1 MMQILND
8 EGLNELLSDKKTY
21 SKLNKDPT
29 TTYKNKLLKLL
40 KELKEKKSIDQNLY
54 DKLRPSACVV
64 PCIYGLP
71 KVHKAS
77 VPVRPIVSSI
87 GSVCYSLVRFLADLL
102 SPLVGNSPHH
112 IQNSQDF
119 VSKLQTLK
127 LDEAEVLTSY
137 DVTALFT
144 SVPVD
149 GALDIVKELLDKD
162 KSWTKRTYLNEKEI
176 IKLLE
181 FCLTTTYFKFRGQ
194 LYQQDH
200 GCAMGLPV
208 SPIIANLYMEWFENK
223 ALTSTADP
231 PRIWLRYVDDTFVV
245 INKEKVQQFTD
256 HINSQNEHIK
266 FTNDPEKDGQL
277 PFLDTLVKRQTDG
290 TVKVSI
296 YRKPTHTDQYLAFD
310 SHHPLEHKLSV
321 IRTLFH
327 RADTLVTDTEDREK
341 EINHVKGGLRRCGYE
356 EWSFKRAQTKKQPVE
371 KQCDSESSSKNK
383 TFVVVVPY
391 VQGLSEKVKRILGSY
406 GVSVVFKPHQTLRQL
421 LVAPKDKP
429 REEDKSGVVY
439 RVPCEGCEKVYVGET
454 KRTLGER
461 LKEHTAK
468 TTSNQSALA
477 EHSKDTGHKPD
488 IGNVKVLCRE
498 DKFLPRKVREA
509 IKIKQE
515 TSPTLNRDGAE
526 NFLEYMI
533 LF

>member
-1 MMQILND
+1 MTSLLRRIRCRGAQENHILYY
-8 EGLNELLSDKKTY
+8 ELLSDKKTY

-87 GSVCYSLVRFLADLL
+87 GSVCYSLARFLADLL

-245 INKEKVQQFTD
+245 INKDKVQQFTD

-277 PFLDTLVKRQTDG
+277 PFLDTLVKRQTD
-290 TVKVSI
+290 
-296 YRKPTHTDQYLAFD
+296 
-310 SHHPLEHKLSV
+310 
-321 IRTLFH
+321 
-327 RADTLVTDTEDREK
+327 
-341 EINHVKGGLRRCGYE
+341 
-356 EWSFKRAQTKKQPVE
+356 
-371 KQCDSESSSKNK
+371 
-383 TFVVVVPY
+383 
-391 VQGLSEKVKRILGSY
+391 
-406 GVSVVFKPHQTLRQL
+406 
-421 LVAPKDKP
+421 DKP

-454 KRTLGER
+454 KRTIGER

-488 IGNVKVLCRE
+488 IEMLKSSAEKTSVCRG
-498 DKFLPRKVREA
+498 K
-509 IKIKQE
+509 
-515 TSPTLNRDGAE
+515 
-526 NFLEYMI
+526 
-533 LF
+533 